1 MWVASWFLTGCLLT
15 FTEVRDIRRE
25 INEIKLDVGRL
36 RTEQNQ
42 EFRKLELALS
52 QVGQSVDAQGEM
64 MRTSSDNVLG
74 QLADLDKKV
83 RHLSSGAGGGDESGF
98 GGAAAAF
105 PAAEGE
111 ELTRSAQE
119 QYAQGNYDEAIA
131 LYSKF
136 LSEYPDSPRVP
147 EMTFN
152 LGRCH
157 YEKKDF
163 AKARETFDQIVVR
176 YPASN
181 IVAESL
187 HSRALC
193 EINLSDAAAARATL
207 EKIQL
212 LYPEYKPQVINELL
226 KAPQRQ

>member
-15 FTEVRDIRRE
+15 FSEVRDIRRE
-25 INEIKLDVGRL
+25 INEIKLDLGRL

-42 EFRKLELALS
+42 EFRKLELTLS

-64 MRTSSDNVLG
+64 MRTSTDNVLG
-74 QLADLDKKV
+74 QLADLEKKV
-83 RHLSSGAGGGDESGF
+83 RRVPPGAGDESGL
-98 GGAAAAF
+98 GEAAVAS
-105 PAAEGE
+105 PAGEGE
-111 ELTRSAQE
+111 DLTRSAQE
-119 QYAQGNYDEAIA
+119 QFAQGNYDEAIA
-131 LYSKF
+131 LHSKF
-136 LSEYPDSPRVP
+136 LSEYPDSPRAP

-152 LGRCH
+152 LGRCY
-157 YEKKDF
+157 YEKKDS
-163 AKARETFDQIVVR
+163 AKAREIFDRIVVR

-193 EINLSDAAAARATL
+193 EINLSDTAAARATL
-207 EKIQL
+207 EKTQL

-226 KAPQRQ
+226 ELVKSK